1 MMPIDIFIDQLIQLG
16 LADSFLDV
24 IEKHYLKV
32 SSIYSYLYGIDTNN
46 IKDMEYIGSDC
57 EDSITVIVYLYNPIE
72 EIIVNS
78 IDDLTIQC
86 NNEGNVITITVS
98 NNYESEEEIYETRLS
113 KHEKVDTHKWS

>member
-1 MMPIDIFIDQLIQLG
+1 MMPINEFIDQLIQLG

-98 NNYESEEEIYETRLS
+98 NNYESEEEIYEARLS
-113 KHEKVDTHKWS
+113 KHEEVDTHKWS

>member
-1 MMPIDIFIDQLIQLG
+1 
-16 LADSFLDV
+16 
-24 IEKHYLKV
+24 
-32 SSIYSYLYGIDTNN
+32 
-46 IKDMEYIGSDC
+46 MEYIGSDC

-72 EIIVNS
+72 EIIINS